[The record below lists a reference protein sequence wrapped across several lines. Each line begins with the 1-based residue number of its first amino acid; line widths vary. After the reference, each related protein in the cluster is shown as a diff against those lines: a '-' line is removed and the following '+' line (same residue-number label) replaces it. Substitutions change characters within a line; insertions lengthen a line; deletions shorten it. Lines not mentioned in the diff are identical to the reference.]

1 MECEIHP
8 VETDIISFS
17 GDVLGS
23 IEEVILP
30 VSLGDRPFV
39 SMGSVKFLNMDLES
53 PFNMILG
60 RPSLNMFQAV
70 ISTYH
75 CKIKFPINELVDV
88 RSDRPGAGGLF
99 HFWLGINQI
108 DLARRI
114 PDKEPRYDVIGRGK
128 EKRPVVDPET
138 KEHQHI
144 FPTEELRA
152 VEIDPKHPGQTVRIG
167 SHLEEEPIQALVK
180 FLRRNRDVFAWK
192 PSDLLGINPKVAI
205 HSLNIA
211 QGIKPV
217 KQKGATL
224 ARKRIES
231 LRKR

>member
-1 MECEIHP
+1 M
-8 VETDIISFS
+8 
-17 GDVLGS
+17 
-23 IEEVILP
+23 
-30 VSLGDRPFV
+30 
-39 SMGSVKFLNMDLES
+39 
-53 PFNMILG
+53 
-60 RPSLNMFQAV
+60 
-70 ISTYH
+70 
-75 CKIKFPINELVDV
+75 VDV
-88 RSDRPGAGGLF
+88 SSDRPGAGGLF

-167 SHLEEEPIQALVK
+167 SHLEEEPIKALVK
-180 FLRRNRDVFAWK
+180 FLRRNRDVFASK